1 MKFLLLDVYPNKPY
15 RINKDQNGG
24 YGTANN
30 YGFGNSVISKIL
42 RFVVK
47 NSVDFPPHYLVQ
59 LAGELIE
66 SGHEVKYSKNI
77 IKNQNFDIYI
87 LSSSIVCHETEI
99 ETIKNLVKDNKT
111 IFVTGPFATNYS
123 EPYLKAGAKVIMGEP
138 EMFFHKFNENDEY
151 LKKLPNIVDNFPT
164 YDLDDLALPGW
175 KVIFDDYIPVMKF
188 IGKGPAI
195 SIYASK
201 GCPYSC
207 FYYCVYPLQQGRKL
221 RIKSPQKVLDEMIYF
236 NKNFNVKNFIFRDP
250 VFSINR
256 KHTVELCK
264 KIIETK
270 KNFKIGIETHLKNI
284 DNELAQLLKK
294 AGINLIYVGIESS
307 DANVKENASRMSDTN
322 DNQISKINY
331 LEKIGIKVKSMYI
344 VGLPADTR
352 NTYQN
357 TFNYAKKINSTYAQ
371 FNVFTPYPGTPVF
384 KEYKDKIIAKKF
396 EEFTQNELVF
406 NHNILSTKDVFEML
420 DNSYKLYYSNPSWIA
435 KYLLSKIKTVFNY
448 QK

>member
-30 YGFGNSVISKIL
+30 YGFGNSLISKIL

-59 LAGELIE
+59 LAGELIN
-66 SGHEVKYSKNI
+66 SDYEVKYSRNI
-77 IKNQNFDIYI
+77 IKNENFDIYV

-99 ETIKNLVKDNKT
+99 ETIKDLVKDNK
-111 IFVTGPFATNYS
+111 IVFVTGPFATNCS
-123 EPYLKAGAKVIMGEP
+123 EPYLKAGAKVIKGEP
-138 EMFFHKFNENDEY
+138 EMFFHKFNKDVEY
-151 LKKLPNIVDNFPT
+151 LINLPNIVENFPT
-164 YDLDDLALPGW
+164 YEIDDLALPGW
-175 KVIFDDYIPVMKF
+175 KIIFDDYVPVMKF

-221 RIKSPQKVLDEMIYF
+221 RIKSPQKVLNEMIYF
-236 NKNFNVKNFIFRDP
+236 NEKLNVKNFIFRDP
-250 VFSINR
+250 VFSIDR
-256 KHTVELCK
+256 KHTVELCE
-264 KIIETK
+264 KIIDLK
-270 KNFKIGIETHLKNI
+270 KNFKIGVETHLKNI
-284 DNELAQLLKK
+284 DNELAHLLKK
-294 AGINLIYVGIESS
+294 AGVNLIYVGIESS
-307 DANVKENASRMSDTN
+307 DTSVKENASRMSDTN
-322 DNQISKINY
+322 INQISKINY

-352 NTYQN
+352 ETYQN

-384 KEYKDKIIAKKF
+384 KEYENKITAKKY

-406 NHNILSTKDVFEML
+406 SHNKLSTKDIFEML
-420 DNSYKLYYSNPSWIA
+420 DDSYKLYYSNPNWVV
-435 KYLLSKIKTVFNY
+435 KYLLSKIKKIFIH
-448 QK
+448 

>member
-30 YGFGNSVISKIL
+30 YGFGNSLISKIL

-59 LAGELIE
+59 LAGELVD
-66 SGHEVKYSKNI
+66 SGYEVKYCRNI
-77 IKNQNFDIYI
+77 LKDENFDIYI

-99 ETIKNLVKDNKT
+99 ETIKDLVKDNKT
-111 IFVTGPFATNYS
+111 VFVTGPFATNCS
-123 EPYLKAGAKVIMGEP
+123 EPYLEAGAKVIKGEP
-138 EMFFHKFNENDEY
+138 EMFFHKFNKNIEY
-151 LKKLPNIVDNFPT
+151 LKNLPNIVDNFPT
-164 YDLDDLALPGW
+164 YEVDDLALPGW
-175 KVIFDDYIPVMKF
+175 KVIFDDYVPVMKF

-236 NKNFNVKNFIFRDP
+236 NEHLNVTNFIFRDP

-256 KHTVELCK
+256 KHTVELCE
-264 KIIETK
+264 KIIDLK
-270 KNFKIGIETHLKNI
+270 KNFKIGVETHLKNI
-284 DNELAQLLKK
+284 DNELAHLLKK
-294 AGINLIYVGIESS
+294 AGVNLIYVGIESS
-307 DANVKENASRMSDTN
+307 DTSVKENASRMSDTN
-322 DNQISKINY
+322 INQISKINY

-344 VGLPADTR
+344 VGLPADNR
-352 NTYQN
+352 DTYQN
-357 TFNYAKKINSTYAQ
+357 TFDYAKKINSTYAQ

-384 KEYKDKIIAKKF
+384 KEYKDKITAKKY

-406 NHNILSTKDVFEML
+406 KHNKLSTKDIFEML
-420 DNSYKLYYSNPSWIA
+420 DNSYKLYYSNPKWVI
-435 KYLLSKIKTVFNY
+435 KYVFSKIKTIFIH
-448 QK
+448 

>member
-30 YGFGNSVISKIL
+30 YGFGNSLISKIL

-47 NSVDFPPHYLVQ
+47 SSVDFPPHYLVQ

-66 SGHEVKYSKNI
+66 SSHEVKYCKNI
-77 IKNQNFDIYI
+77 IKDENFDIYI

-111 IFVTGPFATNYS
+111 VFVIGPFASNCS
-123 EPYLKAGAKVIMGEP
+123 EPYLKAGAKVIKGEP
-138 EMFFHKFNENDEY
+138 EMFFHKFNKDDEY
-151 LKKLPNIVDNFPT
+151 LKNLPSTVENFPT
-164 YDLDDLALPGW
+164 YELDDLALPGW
-175 KVIFDDYIPVMKF
+175 KVIFDDYVPVMKF

-236 NKNFNVKNFIFRDP
+236 NEHLNIKNFIFRDP

-256 KHTVELCK
+256 KHTVELCE
-264 KIIETK
+264 KIINLN

-284 DNELAQLLKK
+284 DNELAYLLKK
-294 AGINLIYVGIESS
+294 AGVNLIYVGIESS
-307 DANVKENASRMSDTN
+307 DTSVKENASRMSDTN
-322 DNQISKINY
+322 INQISKINY
-331 LEKIGIKVKSMYI
+331 LEKIGIRVKSMYI
-344 VGLPADTR
+344 VGLPTDTR
-352 NTYQN
+352 DTYQN

-384 KEYKDKIIAKKF
+384 KEYKNKITAKKY

-406 NHNILSTKDVFEML
+406 SHNKLSTKDIFEML
-420 DNSYKLYYSNPSWIA
+420 DDSYKLYYSNPNWII
-435 KYLLSKIKTVFNY
+435 KYLFSKIKTVFI
-448 QK
+448 K